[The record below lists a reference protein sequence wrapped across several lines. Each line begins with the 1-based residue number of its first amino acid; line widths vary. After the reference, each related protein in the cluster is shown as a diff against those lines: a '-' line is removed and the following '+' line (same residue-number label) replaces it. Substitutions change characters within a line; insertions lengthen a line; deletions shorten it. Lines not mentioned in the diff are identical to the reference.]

1 MKYLPMKQIEVDFR
15 LDEPPIVWDPQ
26 DAFIENL
33 STKIYY
39 AVPAFIGG
47 VIVGTI
53 LWAFYILLYKTGNC
67 VKNHA
72 FSNNTA
78 TDNNATTTNAIEVKE
93 VLTYFFFHVMKI
105 TLKGSLISENISL
118 WLQSPKKCTKLLL

>member
-1 MKYLPMKQIEVDFR
+1 MYIFDKIAQVWNKKLLNLDMKYLPMKKIEVDFR

-93 VLTYFFFHVMKI
+93 VLI
-105 TLKGSLISENISL
+105 
-118 WLQSPKKCTKLLL
+118 

>member
-1 MKYLPMKQIEVDFR
+1 MKYLPMKKIEVDFR

-72 FSNNTA
+72 FSNTGKSFSEALILESVNPQY
-78 TDNNATTTNAIEVKE
+78 DERLFIEFPEKYKFTTCCVQI
-93 VLTYFFFHVMKI
+93 LF
-105 TLKGSLISENISL
+105 
-118 WLQSPKKCTKLLL
+118 

>member
-1 MKYLPMKQIEVDFR
+1 MKYLPMKKIEVDFR

-72 FSNNTA
+72 FSNNNTA
-78 TDNNATTTNAIEVKE
+78 TDATNATTTNAIEVKE
-93 VLTYFFFHVMKI
+93 VLI
-105 TLKGSLISENISL
+105 
-118 WLQSPKKCTKLLL
+118 

>member
-1 MKYLPMKQIEVDFR
+1 MSSQFYNDLIIINLHNRKKFWTKWNKFGHEVFAYEKIEVDFR

-93 VLTYFFFHVMKI
+93 VLI
-105 TLKGSLISENISL
+105 
-118 WLQSPKKCTKLLL
+118 

>member
-1 MKYLPMKQIEVDFR
+1 MKYLPMKKIEVDFR

-53 LWAFYILLYKTGNC
+53 LWVRNF
-67 VKNHA
+67 V
-72 FSNNTA
+72 
-78 TDNNATTTNAIEVKE
+78 IEGVACQPP
-93 VLTYFFFHVMKI
+93 
-105 TLKGSLISENISL
+105 SS
-118 WLQSPKKCTKLLL
+118 

>member
-1 MKYLPMKQIEVDFR
+1 MYLFEKKSHKLGTKINKFGHEVFAYEKIEVDFR

-47 VIVGTI
+47 GIVGTI

-93 VLTYFFFHVMKI
+93 VLI
-105 TLKGSLISENISL
+105 
-118 WLQSPKKCTKLLL
+118 